1 MIAIHQL
8 ENVPSSTHPLS
19 LALGNFDGLH
29 IGHAAVIQS
38 AVKIA
43 QQKKAKRGYSR
54 SIRIP
59 VASSILKLHPRFS
72 ALDLNKMIC
81 SKNCTSGGHPS
92 TL

>member
-8 ENVPSSTHPLS
+8 ENSIKYPPLS

-43 QQKKAKRGYSR
+43 QKKRRSVGIYVRSASPSR
-54 SIRIP
+54 P
-59 VASSILKLHPRFS
+59 
-72 ALDLNKMIC
+72 
-81 SKNCTSGGHPS
+81 PS
-92 TL
+92 